1 MVAYYPETPSPEQQF
16 LMRCMLVGLSQFYPC
31 EICAEHLRDYMQR
44 EPPKV
49 ANNKDLSE
57 WLCGVHN
64 EVNTI
69 LGKPVFDCSK
79 VLERW
84 RDGPADGSC
93 D

>member
-1 MVAYYPETPSPEQQF
+1 MAAYYPEQPSSEQQF
-16 LMRCMLVGLSQFYPC
+16 LMRCMLLGLSQFYPC
-31 EICAEHLRDYMQR
+31 GICAEHLRDHMAR
-44 EPPKV
+44 VPPQV
-49 ANNKDLSE
+49 ASTGDLSR

-69 LGKPVFDCSK
+69 LGKPAFDCGR

-84 RDGPADGSC
+84 RDGPADGAC